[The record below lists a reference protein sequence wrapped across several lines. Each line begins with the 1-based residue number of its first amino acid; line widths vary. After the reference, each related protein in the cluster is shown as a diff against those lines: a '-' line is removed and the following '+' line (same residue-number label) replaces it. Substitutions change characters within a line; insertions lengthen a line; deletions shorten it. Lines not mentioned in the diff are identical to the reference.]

1 MKKGLLVIMSGPSGV
16 GKGTIRRLV
25 MADKSLNLV
34 YSVSMTTRKP
44 REFER
49 EGVDYFFVSQERF
62 DEAVQNDEF
71 LEHVSFVNHSYGT
84 PKAYVE
90 KLRNQGKNVFLEIDV
105 QGALNVLKNADG
117 PKTLSFFIVP
127 PSIAELRKRIQN
139 RGTETPEV
147 IEERIARA
155 TKEIN
160 EDKAYDY
167 IVLNDNVQSCADEI
181 RTIILKTIRAGEKDE
196 NKKKA
201 TKIPADLKVIF

>member
-25 MADKSLNLV
+25 MADQSLNLI

-62 DEAVQNDEF
+62 DEAVKKGEF

-84 PKAYVE
+84 PKFYVE
-90 KLRNQGKNVFLEIDV
+90 KLREEGKNVFLEIDV
-105 QGALNVLKNADG
+105 NGALNVLKNADG

-127 PSIAELRKRIQN
+127 PSIEELRKRIQK
-139 RGTETPEV
+139 RGTESPEV

-155 TKEIN
+155 SKEIS
-160 EDKAYDY
+160 EDGAYDY
-167 IVLNDNVQSCADEI
+167 IVMNDNVQTCADEI
-181 RTIILKTIRAGEKDE
+181 RTIILKTIRAGEKDK
-196 NKKKA
+196 NLKKA
-201 TKIPADLKVIF
+201 TRIPPSMKVGL